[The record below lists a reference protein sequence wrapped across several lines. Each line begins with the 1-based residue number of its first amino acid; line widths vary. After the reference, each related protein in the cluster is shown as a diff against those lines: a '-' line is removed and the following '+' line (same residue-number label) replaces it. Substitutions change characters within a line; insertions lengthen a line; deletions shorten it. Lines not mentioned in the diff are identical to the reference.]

1 MKLYTYCEK
10 DEAKIVCHNKTEGVK
25 LVEYSYQE
33 YLAFIKEVCKYYI
46 HYYHSWYETDMSDR
60 DEGST
65 SDDYGIN
72 YSSLVIKDNKVYGV
86 LVKNSNDFPDY
97 LILVLK
103 NEKVELELG
112 GGYSSNSF
120 DWSLKKHELDDETP
134 NYVLIHELIQVSTDK
149 KTNKKSISIYKRKI
163 ISFLEG
169 NQVFEGDKLIG
180 FKYCGY
186 EFKLD
191 DPSTWIYKESGEKEF
206 SSTIE
211 HATHVHTLVKV
222 DKEFLDKEVFDCPYE
237 DFRNKKY
244 KMYTKINLD

>member
-33 YLAFIKEVCKYYI
+33 YLTFIKEVCKYYI

-169 NQVFEGDKLIG
+169 NQVFEEGKLVG

-186 EFKLD
+186 EFKLND
-191 DPSTWIYKESGEKEF
+191 HSTWIYKESGEKEF
-206 SSTIE
+206 SSIIE
-211 HATHVHTLVKV
+211 HTTHLHSLVKV
-222 DKEFLDKEVFDCPYE
+222 DKEFLDKEVFDCSYK
-237 DFRNKKY
+237 DFRNKEY
-244 KMYTKINLD
+244 KIYTDIKID

>member
-1 MKLYTYCEK
+1 MKLYTYCTQ
-10 DEAKIVCHNKTEGVK
+10 DEAEILCYNKEEGVK

-112 GGYSSNSF
+112 GGYNSNSF
-120 DWSLKKHELDDETP
+120 DWSLKKHELDDETT

-169 NQVFEGDKLIG
+169 NQAFEGDKLVG

-191 DPSTWIYKESGEKEF
+191 DHSTWIYKESGEKEF

-222 DKEFLDKEVFDCPYE
+222 DKELLDKEVFDCPYQ
-237 DFRNKKY
+237 DFRHKEY
-244 KMYTKINLD
+244 KMFTNIEID